1 MTRLDD
7 DTRLP
12 RAEASVAPEDRARM
26 ACRECGAT
34 FPRSDV
40 SAPEKG
46 SLVCPDCGSRD
57 VGDIDADADT

>member
-12 RAEASVAPEDRARM
+12 RAGTNVAPEDRARM
-26 ACRECGAT
+26 VCRECGAT
-34 FPRSDV
+34 FPRNEV

-46 SLVCPDCGSRD
+46 SLVCPECGSRD
-57 VGDIDADADT
+57 VGDVDA